1 MTAMSKSDFV
11 THGRTDLLDETGN
24 HTARGIGGYYLVHV
38 SLDCPLVVIRQCKY
52 NSNYLV
58 FD

>member
-1 MTAMSKSDFV
+1 MTAMSKSDFCHAR
-11 THGRTDLLDETGN
+11 TSTDLLDETGN

-52 NSNYLV
+52 
-58 FD
+58 